1 MLYYCLM
8 IKRLILPVGSSCSES
23 NSKSFSS
30 FIGVALSSDTLLSG
44 ALSVTLGEASSSF
57 GAPEFN

>member
-1 MLYYCLM
+1 MM
-8 IKRLILPVGSSCSES
+8 KKLILPVGSSCSES